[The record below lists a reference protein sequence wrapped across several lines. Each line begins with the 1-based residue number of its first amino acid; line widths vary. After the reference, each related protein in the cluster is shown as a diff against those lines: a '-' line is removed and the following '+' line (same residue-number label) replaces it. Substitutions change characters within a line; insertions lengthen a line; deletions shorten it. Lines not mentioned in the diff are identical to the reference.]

1 MSVERGILVST
12 SYDNDTISAHVSTSG
27 VGGGDSKVGTRR
39 HPGRRKLRSHSLRK
53 YRRCRDWC
61 RLSLKRLSLVGGC
74 LLCLAAIAPLPL
86 AARKV
91 GLALL
96 VNASSEPLAAVL
108 AADIVLKR
116 VGGVT
121 RIAELMRW

>member
-61 RLSLKRLSLVGGC
+61 RLSLVGGC

-116 VGGVT
+116 VGGW
-121 RIAELMRW
+121 AA